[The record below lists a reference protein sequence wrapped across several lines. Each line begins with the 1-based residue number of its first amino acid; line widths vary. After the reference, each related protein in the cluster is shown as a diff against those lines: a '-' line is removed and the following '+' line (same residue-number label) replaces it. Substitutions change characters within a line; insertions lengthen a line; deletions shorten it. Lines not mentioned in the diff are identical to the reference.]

1 MCRSTDLKSNKLSF
15 LFYDFYVIYYDFSK
29 KKSTKINKKK
39 KVKPLSKPGQGC
51 NVHGL
56 KVEGC
61 ILSGFRVQG

>member
-1 MCRSTDLKSNKLSF
+1 MIFMWFT
-15 LFYDFYVIYYDFSK
+15 VIFQKNSA
-29 KKSTKINKKK
+29 KINKKK

-61 ILSGFRVQG
+61 ILSGFRVQGWKSDFHESWGT

>member
-1 MCRSTDLKSNKLSF
+1 MIF
-15 LFYDFYVIYYDFSK
+15 Q
-29 KKSTKINKKK
+29 KKSAKINKK

-61 ILSGFRVQG
+61 ILSGFRV

>member
-1 MCRSTDLKSNKLSF
+1 
-15 LFYDFYVIYYDFSK
+15 VIYCDFSK
-29 KKSTKINKKK
+29 KKSAKINKKIK
-39 KVKPLSKPGQGC
+39 IKPLSKSGQGC